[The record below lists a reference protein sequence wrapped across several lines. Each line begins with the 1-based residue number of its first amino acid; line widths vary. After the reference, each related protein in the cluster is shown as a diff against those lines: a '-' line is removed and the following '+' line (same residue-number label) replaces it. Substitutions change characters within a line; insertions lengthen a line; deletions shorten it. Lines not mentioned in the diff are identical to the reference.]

1 MDDDIWSKEERC
13 MKDTDIIAIAPNAT
27 FQSLGDGAVILRTD
41 SGQLFT
47 CNETTEAFLKHVDGH
62 RTLGAITSEI
72 LTEYEVDREMLTSD
86 ILALATDLATQGII
100 VTA

>member
-1 MDDDIWSKEERC
+1 

-47 CNETTEAFLKHVDGH
+47 CNETTEAFLKHVDGR
-62 RTLGAITSEI
+62 RTLGDITSQV
-72 LTEYEVDREMLTSD
+72 LAEYDVDREVLSTD
-86 ILALATDLATQGII
+86 ILALADDLAAQGII
-100 VTA
+100 VKV